1 MATST
6 RGDAVR
12 IGGNPGLGSWKL
24 VLVVTAV
31 GGGVLSAFP
40 GAAYVALGLGE
51 WSWVLGFLT
60 AWAIIAGAL
69 LLGLHLAYGGLV
81 WYPSERAVELRG
93 RRVPVDT
100 ITEAWRSL
108 SSTGTAT
115 YVVYR
120 FVSTEG
126 PSVRLLVAGRPMKGL
141 DATGVKA
148 LARFVRELPLVV
160 PDAQASPLG
169 DDDAPRLT
177 DRQRAAAVSLTTGGG
192 KSRVGRETLLTELG
206 AEPTKSDE
214 AESATPASD
223 APAYLPPAFAR
234 RRPGATGDRVVISP
248 REAARLEREWEAD
261 DQHADRM
268 LAAEP
273 SRAQPLRRL
282 FFWLM
287 FASLGLS
294 VGAIILAIVQEEFGG
309 SLLDSGD
316 DDLIVALIVGP
327 GLLGLLFY
335 LGWCA
340 AADAQQR
347 EVRRLGAR
355 WLEER
360 SRDDPEVRERGLAAA
375 MLVAWVAPVQRL
387 RTVLA
392 FLLCLLGFFVMLG
405 SVFFFTD
412 QTVLGGVVS
421 LVVGLACEVVA
432 VLLFLR
438 VQRRKRAD
446 AEQLVLLGGWRVV
459 PPDIER

>member
-1 MATST
+1 MARST

-31 GGGVLSAFP
+31 CGGVLSAFP

-108 SSTGTAT
+108 SSNGTAT

-141 DATGVKA
+141 DAAGVKA

-160 PDAQASPLG
+160 PDARPDVLG
-169 DDDAPRLT
+169 DTDAPRLT

-206 AEPTKSDE
+206 ADEPTDGDHLEPAAPADDE
-214 AESATPASD
+214 
-223 APAYLPPAFAR
+223 PAYLPPASTR
-234 RRPGATGDRVVISP
+234 RHRPAGDRVVISA

-261 DQHADRM
+261 DQHAERM
-268 LAAEP
+268 LAADP
-273 SRAQPLRRL
+273 GRAQTFRRL
-282 FFWLM
+282 FFWLTVG
-287 FASLGLS
+287 SLT
-294 VGAIILAIVQEEFGG
+294 VAVIAIVLAIVGEDSSDGLLG
-309 SLLDSGD
+309 SLD
-316 DDLIVALIVGP
+316 DDLVVALIIGP

-335 LGWCA
+335 IGLCA
-340 AADAQQR
+340 ASDAQLR
-347 EVRRLGAR
+347 HVRRLGRR
-355 WLEER
+355 WLDER
-360 SRDDPEVRERGLAAA
+360 SRDDPEVQTRGLAASLLA
-375 MLVAWVAPVQRL
+375 AWVGSALRL
-387 RTVLA
+387 RSVLA
-392 FLLCLLGFFVMLG
+392 FLLCLLGSFIVVA
-405 SVFFFTD
+405 SVFFFTENSP
-412 QTVLGGVVS
+412 LGGALCLAIGVA
-421 LVVGLACEVVA
+421 LVVVA

-446 AEQLVLLGGWRVV
+446 AEQLVLLGGWRVL
-459 PPDIER
+459 PPEIER